1 MQPITSVNTLPTKP
15 QLSGFVALLKPVTWF
30 PPMWAFLC
38 GAVSSG
44 ASITEQPLLILS
56 GIVLTGPLVCGASQV
71 INDWCDRE
79 VDAINEPDR
88 PIPSGRVPPTTALW
102 FAIIWSALA
111 LLWGGMLGLV
121 VAAATAAGLILAWAY
136 SAPPLRLK
144 RNGWWGNAA
153 VGISYEGLAWAT
165 RAAVFLGG
173 ALPNAHILTLALLY
187 SIGAH
192 GIMTLNDFKSIT
204 GDRAMGLKSLP
215 AALGADTAARLACV
229 VMALPQI
236 LVIALL
242 IHWSHDIGWH
252 PWVLAL
258 LLALQGLAMRRLL
271 KDPETYAP
279 WYNGTGVTAYV
290 TGMMVAAAAI
300 ASVGVS
306 P

>member
-1 MQPITSVNTLPTKP
+1 MQSVTPANTAPTRT
-15 QLSGFVALLKPVTWF
+15 QLNGFVELLKPVTWF

-44 ASITEQPLLILS
+44 VSLTDRPMLVVGGLL
-56 GIVLTGPLVCGASQV
+56 LTGPLVCGASQI

-79 VDAINEPDR
+79 VDAINEPER
-88 PIPSGRVPPTTALW
+88 PIPSGRVPAGVALW
-102 FAIIWSALA
+102 FAVGWSALA
-111 LLWGGMLGLV
+111 LLWGSLFGMTVAVATAIGLV
-121 VAAATAAGLILAWAY
+121 LAWAY

-165 RAAVFLGG
+165 GAAVFIG
-173 ALPNAHILTLALLY
+173 AVPSKEILLLALLY

-192 GIMTLNDFKSIT
+192 GIMTLNDFKSVT
-204 GDRAMGLKSLP
+204 GDRAMGLRSLP
-215 AALGADTAARLACV
+215 ASLGVDRAARLACV

-236 LVIALL
+236 IVIALL
-242 IHWSHDIGWH
+242 LQWSHEVIWQ
-252 PWVLAL
+252 PMVLLL
-258 LLALQGLAMRRLL
+258 LLALQGLAMLRLL
-271 KDPETYAP
+271 RDPEKYAP

-290 TGMMVAAAAI
+290 SGMMVAAAAV
-300 ASVGVS
+300 ASMGVQ